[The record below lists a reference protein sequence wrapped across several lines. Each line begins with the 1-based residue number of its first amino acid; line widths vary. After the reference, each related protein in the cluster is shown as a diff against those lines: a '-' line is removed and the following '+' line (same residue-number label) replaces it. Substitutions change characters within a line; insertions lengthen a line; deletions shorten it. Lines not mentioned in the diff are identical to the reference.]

1 MRALT
6 SRFKTRLK
14 PAQGFSHY
22 FHIGLTSFLPA
33 IIFVLVRIDFV
44 TLAVAVVLLS
54 KWRMFV
60 VRPRYWLTNLISNAV
75 DIIVGVSIVV
85 FMSHTGGIAIQL
97 GIALLYAVWL
107 IFIKPGSSILSV
119 STQALVSQA
128 VGMVALYMTWTTA
141 PVLGMVIASWLI
153 SYLSAR
159 HFFTSFE
166 DDYNDF
172 YAFTWAY
179 FSAALVWLLGHW
191 LLFYGVLPQPAL
203 LLTVLGFGLAGMYYL
218 DDKDRLTPLVRRQ
231 IMFIMFAVVLVV
243 LVFSD
248 WGDKTI

>member
-6 SRFKTRLK
+6 SKLK

-60 VRPRYWLTNLISNAV
+60 VRPRYWLINLISNAV

-85 FMSHTGGIAIQL
+85 FMSHTQSMALQL
-97 GIALLYAVWL
+97 GIAAVYAIWL
-107 IFIKPGSSILSV
+107 IFIKPGSSVVAV
-119 STQALVSQA
+119 SMQALTSQA
-128 VGMVALYMTWTTA
+128 LGMVALYMTWTTA
-141 PVLGMVIASWLI
+141 PALGMVLASWLI

-191 LLFYGVLPQPAL
+191 LLFYGILPQPAL